1 MLGPCFTAPQLD
13 PATCPHA
20 EPHRFAWFARD
31 DTAEDG
37 RVLVQVC
44 MACDTVLSGTVPRAQ
59 PVPPAP
65 DEAPDVPPKRKRRK
79 T

>member
-31 DTAEDG
+31 DTAKDG
-37 RVLVQVC
+37 LHG
-44 MACDTVLSGTVPRAQ
+44 L
-59 PVPPAP
+59 
-65 DEAPDVPPKRKRRK
+65 
-79 T
+79 